1 MLGKAFFREKK
12 IAFFLLHDLVF
23 FPKLKKACILFF
35 NFFISFLSMY
45 T

>member
-12 IAFFLLHDLVF
+12 IAFFLLHALVF
-23 FPKLKKACILFF
+23 FPKLKKVCILFF